1 MKYANFALLN
11 SAKTYIIVGTN
22 QKATPFLQIY
32 LHNPNKSITFAPV
45 LNIMLGSISAVI
57 ARRIYSFIFLIIMG

>member
-32 LHNPNKSITFAPV
+32 LHNPNKCSTFA
-45 LNIMLGSISAVI
+45 AE
-57 ARRIYSFIFLIIMG
+57 FIIMMV